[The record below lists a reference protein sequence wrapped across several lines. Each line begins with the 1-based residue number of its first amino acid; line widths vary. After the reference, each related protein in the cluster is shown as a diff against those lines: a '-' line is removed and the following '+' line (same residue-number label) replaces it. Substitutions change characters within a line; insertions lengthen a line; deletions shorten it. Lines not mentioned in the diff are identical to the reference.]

1 MATKKKEAIPDEDQ
15 ETGGTVHLNAKMSR
29 NWDSAGVAVDIH
41 YTVKPGQDPD
51 EAFDKAFAKA
61 QKRLNKAMEA
71 QVEKLL

>member
-15 ETGGTVHLNAKMSR
+15 ETGGYIQLDAKMSR
-29 NWDSAGVAVDIH
+29 NYDSAGVMVGVN
-41 YTVKPGQDPD
+41 YTVKPGQNAD

-71 QVEKLL
+71 QVEQLL